1 MGTGQ
6 SQDAKQHTQ
15 VYTGFWKNRLSV
27 RREESGVY
35 LEKGTCSVSK
45 RAGGPRM
52 RVWGVRAE
60 VWVSDGRL

>member
-15 VYTGFWKNRLSV
+15 VYAGFWKNRLSV
-27 RREESGVY
+27 RREESGGC

-45 RAGGPRM
+45 RAGRPRDA
-52 RVWGVRAE
+52 GIE
-60 VWVSDGRL
+60 GES